1 MISPEVRSVSTQ
13 VESVMNDFVVQ
24 CIVKQFDYTNKD
36 EALYQQNWVP
46 SKSGPIWRRKLFGGS

>member
-24 CIVKQFDYTNKD
+24 CIVKQFDYTDKD
-36 EALYQQNWVP
+36 EALYQQN
-46 SKSGPIWRRKLFGGS
+46 